1 MSFGDFLLSNLEQ
14 FWQLTGFANAEI
26 GNFAMLAVGLFFI
39 WLAIKKNFEPMLL
52 VPIGFGILIGNIP
65 FNAEAGLEIGIYEEG
80 SVLNILYNGV
90 SAGWYPPLISLVSVP

>member
-39 WLAIKKNFEPMLL
+39 WLAINKNFEPMLL
-52 VPIGFGILIGNIP
+52 VPIGFVKSAFTKKARFSIFSTTACRPVGILR
-65 FNAEAGLEIGIYEEG
+65 
-80 SVLNILYNGV
+80 
-90 SAGWYPPLISLVSVP
+90 